1 MLGRPPRPELV
12 PGRLG
17 GESPFV
23 AVDVVRILVV
33 DTTRPLLGLRGVATV
48 LPAILR
54 GAGGG
59 ESDLSLALGV
69 ASLDMWAGV

>member
-17 GESPFV
+17 GESPLV
-23 AVDVVRILVV
+23 AVEVVRDLAV
-33 DTTRPLLGLRGVATV
+33 DTTRALLDFRGVATV

-69 ASLDMWAGV
+69 ASLDMWVGV